1 MSDYKTGAAGN
12 EKLSATP
19 VLGIK
24 RIIEAY
30 QEISSLV
37 MFFAHSPLR

>member
-1 MSDYKTGAAGN
+1 MSDYKTGAADN
-12 EKLSATP
+12 EKLSATL
-19 VLGIK
+19 VFGIK

>member
-12 EKLSATP
+12 EKLSVIP

-37 MFFAHSPLR
+37 IFFAHSPLR